1 MLILFIPSFSFA
13 QQFRFGFSG
22 SILSDKIT
30 GIDNDT
36 GEEGKLVSNTNFH
49 YGIHFAY
56 LMGSGFQILL
66 DYQNKSYDFDNTQ
79 EIITGEESFSLTKT
93 SIGMRWIAHP
103 RIALRLHLN
112 FDEDIVFTVDENNQA
127 LIEPEKIIYPSI
139 FYDQILFLGGSM
151 YSGFKVGYELGGTGE
166 TIKNR
171 TALQYGLFAVL
182 NAFEINYMI
191 KNITKENDTLEFT
204 ETESALNFIYL
215 FRF

>member
-1 MLILFIPSFSFA
+1 M
-13 QQFRFGFSG
+13 
-22 SILSDKIT
+22 
-30 GIDNDT
+30 DT

-49 YGIHFAY
+49 YGVHFAY
-56 LMGSGFQILL
+56 LAGKGFQFLL
-66 DYQNKSYDFDNTQ
+66 DYSNKSYSFDNTQ

-103 RIALRLHLN
+103 RVALRLHLN

-127 LIEPEKIIYPSI
+127 LIEPEKIMYPSI
-139 FYDQILFLGGSM
+139 FYDQILFLGGTM
-151 YSGFKVGYELGGTGE
+151 YSGFKLGYELGGAGE

-171 TALQYGLFAVL
+171 TALQYGVFAVL
-182 NAFEINYMI
+182 NAFEINYMV